1 MNNIDTTYMILSK
14 RSIKDNILNS
24 HITKMIYS
32 VSKDVIN
39 NQIKMKRLFI
49 RFKKRTVFPKKIL
62 KKTYYT
68 LKNKVINREDQAIL
82 LF

>member
-1 MNNIDTTYMILSK
+1 MNNIDTAYTILSK

-49 RFKKRTVFPKKIL
+49 RFKKRTVFPKK
-62 KKTYYT
+62 
-68 LKNKVINREDQAIL
+68 DS
-82 LF
+82 